1 VNNIGAPAYKLSKH
15 LSKTLKD
22 YIHLDYQFNTQN
34 STTMALEL
42 DQPTIHATH
51 RLMTLDISD
60 MYVNI
65 PTHDTLQITKALLN
79 RQNNTLITGQMIHL
93 LKTAL
98 QQNYFK
104 FADTY
109 YQPTQGLSMGSPL
122 SGNIAEIFLQH
133 FEQSHLKQLLENK
146 ATIYYT
152 RYVDDILIIYNTEH
166 TSPEHICKQA
176 NKIHPNL
183 IFTPTHEEENTIS
196 FLELQLTRR
205 HKKLDINIYR
215 KPTTTDTTIN
225 YMSNHPTEH
234 KLAAYRYMIHRMLT
248 LPLTQTNWETER
260 RTILDR
266 PQQQLPDTSH

>member
-1 VNNIGAPAYKLSKH
+1 MNNIGAPAYKLSKY

-34 STTMALEL
+34 STTLALEL
-42 DQPTIHATH
+42 DQLTIHATH

-93 LKTAL
+93 LKTIL

-146 ATIYYT
+146 AILYYT
-152 RYVDDILIIYNTEH
+152 RYVDDILII
-166 TSPEHICKQA
+166 
-176 NKIHPNL
+176 
-183 IFTPTHEEENTIS
+183 
-196 FLELQLTRR
+196 
-205 HKKLDINIYR
+205 
-215 KPTTTDTTIN
+215 
-225 YMSNHPTEH
+225 
-234 KLAAYRYMIHRMLT
+234 
-248 LPLTQTNWETER
+248 
-260 RTILDR
+260 
-266 PQQQLPDTSH
+266 